1 MLLATLPLLLRR
13 RFPFAAPV
21 CVFGAYGALAAV
33 DRAAVSSLDTTTFT
47 LLLAFWAVGA
57 QHEARQA
64 VAGVAIGCASLAV
77 LVGRDARI
85 EPSDGIGMALAGAAL
100 ALTAFTLERRSRRA
114 AELERQV
121 AVAERERERRER
133 AAVAGERRRIAR
145 DLHDVIAHSVGVM
158 TVQAGAARLVLDDPQ
173 SARAPLLAVE
183 ETGRQALGELRR
195 LLGMLR
201 TDEAEAT
208 PSPRPGL
215 ADLERLLAHGG
226 ELSVEG
232 TPAPLPAGIDVAAYR
247 IVQEALA
254 ATSADARVAV
264 RYRHDALELEIVRD
278 GSEDDHALVAMRERV
293 ASCGGRLDAGPRSG
307 GGFLVRVHLPLDAP
321 AHPVAPA
328 SPPAGDESH
337 RQSRSPHVFDAL
349 VVGLAVV
356 SEIELWVAAVPGPKL
371 LLASAVLLYTLP
383 LLLRGRFPFGAP
395 ALVFGVQAALTFTGE
410 AVGSQATGFAALL
423 LAFWAVGAQDHARHA
438 IAGVALGLATLAVIV
453 QWDVRF
459 DSGNLLQGAVMLG
472 GISLAAFALHRRSRR
487 AAELERQATFVER
500 EREQRERAA
509 VAEERRRIA
518 RDLHDVVAHGVGVMT
533 VQAGAARLLL
543 EEDPERARAPLL
555 AVEETGRQAL
565 GELRRLLGILRA
577 DAPATAL
584 RPQPGLAD
592 LEELLAQ
599 ARGAGLP
606 AELVV
611 EGSPAKL
618 PAGVDLAAYRI
629 VQEGLTNTRKHAGPA
644 RAQVAV
650 RYASDALELQISDDG
665 RAGVNGGGGG
675 HGLVGM
681 RERVALYGGQLEAGP
696 RPEGGFSVRARL
708 PLEARP

>member
-1 MLLATLPLLLRR
+1 MGRR
-13 RFPFAAPV
+13 R
-21 CVFGAYGALAAV
+21 
-33 DRAAVSSLDTTTFT
+33 
-47 LLLAFWAVGA
+47 
-57 QHEARQA
+57 
-64 VAGVAIGCASLAV
+64 
-77 LVGRDARI
+77 
-85 EPSDGIGMALAGAAL
+85 SDG
-100 ALTAFTLERRSRRA
+100 TRS
-114 AELERQV
+114 
-121 AVAERERERRER
+121 
-133 AAVAGERRRIAR
+133 
-145 DLHDVIAHSVGVM
+145 S
-158 TVQAGAARLVLDDPQ
+158 
-173 SARAPLLAVE
+173 
-183 ETGRQALGELRR
+183 
-195 LLGMLR
+195 
-201 TDEAEAT
+201 
-208 PSPRPGL
+208 
-215 ADLERLLAHGG
+215 
-226 ELSVEG
+226 
-232 TPAPLPAGIDVAAYR
+232 
-247 IVQEALA
+247 
-254 ATSADARVAV
+254 
-264 RYRHDALELEIVRD
+264 
-278 GSEDDHALVAMRERV
+278 AMRERV
-293 ASCGGRLDAGPRSG
+293 ASCGGQLDAGPRPG
-307 GGFLVRVHLPLDAP
+307 GGFLVRAHLPLDAP
-321 AHPVAPA
+321 AHPVAARARRLPTPSA
-328 SPPAGDESH
+328 SAG
-337 RQSRSPHVFDAL
+337 RAGAPQRLFDAL

-371 LLASAVLLYTLP
+371 LLAPAVLLYTLP
-383 LLLRGRFPFGAP
+383 LLLRRRFPFGAP

-423 LAFWAVGAQDHARHA
+423 LAFWAVGAQDRRAPRGRRRRARLREPRGHRAVGRPLRLRQPAAGRRHA
-438 IAGVALGLATLAVIV
+438 GRDLA
-453 QWDVRF
+453 
-459 DSGNLLQGAVMLG
+459 
-472 GISLAAFALHRRSRR
+472 RRVR
-487 AAELERQATFVER
+487 AAAAVAAGGGAGARRRPCVER

-577 DAPATAL
+577 DEPATAL

-592 LEELLAQ
+592 LEDLLAQ

-611 EGSPAKL
+611 EGTPATL

-650 RYASDALELQISDDG
+650 RYASDALELRDQRRRTRG
-665 RAGVNGGGGG
+665 RHDGGGG

-708 PLEARP
+708 PLEAARP